1 MKKLSI
7 LFLLFLTATK
17 TYALEM
23 YLCPD
28 EYSVSSCSNCKK
40 ANMKI
45 TFKVNVENQIVIKK
59 INNGYNISVS
69 SIKGCA
75 VADKEN
81 WVCTDYWSNGNRSR
95 AHTMS
100 NNIYSEI
107 WYNFYGPATSFT
119 CAK

>member
-7 LFLLFLTATK
+7 LFLLLLTATK

-23 YLCPD
+23 YSCPN

-59 INNGYNISVS
+59 INNGYNTSVF

-81 WVCTDYWSNGNRSR
+81 WVCTDYWSNGNRSN

-100 NNIYSEI
+100 NNVYSEI
-107 WYNFYGPATSFT
+107 WYNFYGPAITFT